1 MKNKDQGGIKRSNV
15 KPLRTKKMITVE
27 DGLAICEKRWK
38 QTAIC
43 DPDNTRQASNE
54 SPPRRIKD
62 FICITDPEQR
72 KGEKKNV
79 GERVSYEQR
88 KENQSRK
95 QYSLR
100 SKAKEQKEESD
111 IGCSAI
117 SSMSSRNSTSAM
129 EKNEI
134 SVCAKPVS
142 PDMKAPTEQIGNQH
156 GDQAVNN
163 CMGSISDQSINND
176 MGSIG
181 DQAVDNYMGSISD
194 QAVNNYMGSSSSQAV
209 NDYVGSVGDQSVN
222 DYKGSI

>member
-1 MKNKDQGGIKRSNV
+1 
-15 KPLRTKKMITVE
+15 MITVE
-27 DGLAICEKRWK
+27 DGSAICEKRWK
-38 QTAIC
+38 QTAMC
-43 DPDNTRQASNE
+43 DPDNTRQTSNE

-111 IGCSAI
+111 IGSSTI
-117 SSMSSRNSTSAM
+117 SSMSSSNSTSAM
-129 EKNEI
+129 ETNEI

-142 PDMKAPTEQIGNQH
+142 PDMKAPTEQTGNQH

-163 CMGSISDQSINND
+163 YMGSISDQSINNY

-181 DQAVDNYMGSISD
+181 D

-209 NDYVGSVGDQSVN
+209 NDYVGSVGNQSVI